1 MTREMAGLVMVY
13 DSQYTKDRCTERA
26 SKHGAKNATVIS
38 VCRRLVQAA
47 AERQFHIEWVK
58 VKGHSGDEGNDK
70 ADAAA
75 NWAQNGGA
83 KGEQDIALQM
93 QLLQTTG

>member
-1 MTREMAGLVMVY
+1 MLRTN
-13 DSQYTKDRCTERA
+13 S
-26 SKHGAKNATVIS
+26 SSIS
-38 VCRRLVQAA
+38 DAA
-47 AERQFHIEWVK
+47 AFFFVIVAL
-58 VKGHSGDEGNDK
+58 GHSGDEGNDT